1 MFAVIKSGGKQY
13 KVSAGDVI
21 KLEKLPGK
29 PGTLVQFKDVI
40 AVTGDNGQI
49 TLGSPMVAG
58 AVVSGEILEQGKD
71 EKVLIFKKRRRH
83 NYRRKIGHRQEVTWL
98 RVREIKFGQSS
109 AKSDTPNR
117 KPYKKADG
125 HAARMAKGT
134 SPDKPKKKSAAKK
147 PVKNKKA

>member
-21 KLEKLPGK
+21 KLEKVPGQ

-49 TLGSPMVAG
+49 TLGSPIVSG

-98 RVREIKFGQSS
+98 RVREIKFGAAS
-109 AKSDTPNR
+109 AKSEAPNR
-117 KPYKKADG
+117 KPYKKADA
-125 HAARMAKGT
+125 HAARMAAKGK
-134 SPDKPKKKSAAKK
+134 SPDKPKKKSTAKK
-147 PVKNKKA
+147 PAKK